1 MKKSV
6 WFGLMILVSV
16 VSSFSQEDRT
26 TRPRVAAT
34 PKPPII
40 NGGTSSP
47 QAPPRSS
54 APVLGGK
61 SQPVPSPTPPPAA
74 IGSDE
79 EIRVETNLVT
89 IPVSVLDRNGRFVSD
104 LQKNDFQIL
113 ENGIQQKVE
122 YFQTVEQPFTV
133 VLLIDVS
140 PSTQFRIDEIQDA
153 AIDFVN
159 QLRPNDRVMVIAFDE
174 RVHTLTEP
182 TNNRVRLR
190 QAIRQARFGDGTSL
204 YEAVDYSLNR
214 VLRTIAGRKAIVI
227 FTDGVD
233 TTSRRA
239 SYQSTVEDSEESD
252 ALIYPIRFNTQRDA
266 WARGGGSVGLPPRQA
281 GGVLGA
287 IIGIIVGGQ
296 MPTIGGGTGPAGSSP
311 QEYALG
317 KRYLEEIAQKSGG
330 RNFEAD
336 TTRDLNAAFSGI
348 AEELRRQYSIGYYP
362 DNPGKP
368 GERRQIRVRVLR
380 AGLVVKAKSSYVYGS
395 SSSTFAGK

>member
-1 MKKSV
+1 M
-6 WFGLMILVSV
+6 
-16 VSSFSQEDRT
+16 
-26 TRPRVAAT
+26 
-34 PKPPII
+34 
-40 NGGTSSP
+40 
-47 QAPPRSS
+47 
-54 APVLGGK
+54 
-61 SQPVPSPTPPPAA
+61 PSPTPPPAA

-239 SYQSTVEDSEESD
+239 SYQSTVADSEESD

-266 WARGGGSVGLPPRQA
+266 WARGG
-281 GGVLGA
+281 
-287 IIGIIVGGQ
+287 
-296 MPTIGGGTGPAGSSP
+296 
-311 QEYALG
+311 
-317 KRYLEEIAQKSGG
+317 
-330 RNFEAD
+330 
-336 TTRDLNAAFSGI
+336 
-348 AEELRRQYSIGYYP
+348 
-362 DNPGKP
+362 
-368 GERRQIRVRVLR
+368 
-380 AGLVVKAKSSYVYGS
+380 
-395 SSSTFAGK
+395 